1 MPLGDIKISSNFS
14 LSSQRPLDDRIIVAN
29 EAERFAFTLDRR
41 HDLMRVDDLDTT
53 TYWQLVLGTVDQDL
67 MNNANWVQQLPGVVA
82 KTFGLVYGY
91 NDTVIEEDPGDG
103 NFAVLGTTILL
114 ISKTMFVEIDNT
126 PQLEDIVK
134 DVEILLYQATA
145 PDIYKSFKVTATIT
159 DSGTYISIPVS
170 LNSNNI
176 VFDTS
181 EQYSIVIQFSGVT
194 PVIIDTGVDLSTD
207 IVATIAA
214 GGIEVG
220 DSFDT
225 SKTIRDLWNAL
236 IAPYVA
242 PVLSD
247 ITISPGATVEVG
259 TTITIVSATL
269 TWVIDS
275 ETNPPINAVI
285 TGPGFGAIALTTSG
299 QVVAATAS
307 TTVQKTTDTTQSW
320 VFSATDKDSVVI
332 PSKTRFVYWQFMWTF
347 GASSTS
353 IVDDTTAQTVIE
365 SLQVQELKSG
375 KANIVTAT
383 EDNNNPAN
391 YTYIVYAAK
400 FGDLTSV
407 LQDGALDVLDG
418 FFEPEDF
425 NYINSQGHSE
435 LYKVYKSRATGAYSA
450 DVVLT
455 IT

>member
-91 NDTVIEEDPGDG
+91 NDTIIEEDPGDG

-194 PVIIDTGVDLSTD
+194 PIIIDTGVDLSTD

-225 SKTIRDLWNAL
+225 SNTIRDLWNAL

-242 PVLSD
+242 PILSN

-259 TTITIVSATL
+259 TTIIVVSATL

-285 TGPGFGAIALTTSG
+285 TGPGFGAIPLTISG
-299 QVVAATAS
+299 QVIAATAS
-307 TTVQKTTDTTQSW
+307 TTVQKIVVDNQLWT
-320 VFSATDKDSVVI
+320 FSAEDKDNI
-332 PSKTRFVYWQFMWTF
+332 PLASKTDRVYWYSRLYY
-347 GASSTS
+347 GNHTS
-353 IVDDTTAQTVIE
+353 AVITEAQIE
-365 SLQVQELKSG
+365 SLTSILKVGSSG
-375 KANIVTAT
+375 
-383 EDNNNPAN
+383 
-391 YTYIVYAAK
+391 VYAFPA
-400 FGDLTSV
+400 GTT
-407 LQDGALDVLDG
+407 
-418 FFEPEDF
+418 
-425 NYINSQGHSE
+425 
-435 LYKVYKSRATGAYSA
+435 VYKWICIVDSEAQPTEFK
-450 DVVLT
+450 DNDTNLT
-455 IT
+455 VPFENPITVSITNAHSIALNLKCYRSTNQLNGSINIKLA